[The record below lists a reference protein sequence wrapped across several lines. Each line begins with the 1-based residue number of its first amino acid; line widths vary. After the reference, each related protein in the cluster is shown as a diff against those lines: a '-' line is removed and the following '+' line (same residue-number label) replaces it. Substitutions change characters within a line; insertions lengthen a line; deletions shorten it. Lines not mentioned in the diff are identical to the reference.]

1 MILLKVIL
9 NLVFLFMFVFIG
21 CSNDDANVI
30 AENTDTTNSEK
41 YIAVPD
47 DKELYEQNRQLYLEF
62 SDWLDSVRNTLGNAE
77 FSYNYTRVDALYTIS
92 GKGHSKDGRIVSC
105 EEEYSDDGHCV
116 PPFDRL
122 EYLFEDFQFL
132 WGSSFKDEPT
142 TLWYGEITYDEFD
155 GVKLPRT
162 LVCYQSVEKSY
173 GKSPYYKKY
182 EITDFKLPN

>member
-30 AENTDTTNSEK
+30 AENTDTKNSEE

-47 DKELYEQNRQLYLEF
+47 EKELYEQNRQLYLEY
-62 SDWLDSVRNTLGNAE
+62 SDWLDSVRNTLRDAE

-105 EEEYSDDGHCV
+105 EEEYSDD
-116 PPFDRL
+116 
-122 EYLFEDFQFL
+122 
-132 WGSSFKDEPT
+132 
-142 TLWYGEITYDEFD
+142 
-155 GVKLPRT
+155 
-162 LVCYQSVEKSY
+162 
-173 GKSPYYKKY
+173 
-182 EITDFKLPN
+182 